1 MDDFVTNDEVLCLA
15 KADDIELLLNKN
27 RLRWLGHVARMPE
40 TRAVKALLYGE
51 LAEGK
56 RKVGRPMLRFKDT
69 IKDVFKRGEVLD
81 SWTECVDNRPE
92 WSKLT
97 HEVCNGIDEKRR
109 VNNERIR
116 TDEGEETPKKIGKIH
131 GSLLEFFRCVFWTF
145 FVVLCYTRIGSW
157 AYIYLYKFK
166 LNIAIK
172 LKLRP
177 LAGRKLAVIIKS
189 GC

>member
-1 MDDFVTNDEVLCLA
+1 MLLWLLSLVSVVWSVLWVLEVVLDLVLLLAVMLCLA

-69 IKDVFKRGEVLD
+69 IKDVLKRGEVLY
-81 SWTECVDNRPE
+81 SWTESVDNRPE
-92 WSKLT
+92 WRKLT

-109 VNNERIR
+109 TNNERMR
-116 TDEGEETPKKIGKIH
+116 EKRH
-131 GSLLEFFRCVFWTF
+131 QR
-145 FVVLCYTRIGSW
+145 R
-157 AYIYLYKFK
+157 
-166 LNIAIK
+166 
-172 LKLRP
+172 
-177 LAGRKLAVIIKS
+177 
-189 GC
+189 